1 MVSVEHRDDPMRV
14 QCWCVTCHKVR
25 MVTVS
30 RHAGGVPTGIC
41 DSCHREADIRNGTS
55 RLSLLI
61 RKLEP
66 DKELSEIA
74 CTTFLSTVSAAADI
88 IAVAHSEDEL
98 AQRLRSLYIRPTQK
112 EALPGM

>member
-1 MVSVEHRDDPMRV
+1 
-14 QCWCVTCHKVR
+14 

-41 DSCHREADIRNGTS
+41 DRCRRDADFRNGTP
-55 RLSLLI
+55 RLALLI
-61 RKLEP
+61 RNLEP

-88 IAVAHSEDEL
+88 IAVAHTEDDL
-98 AQRLRSLYIRPTQK
+98 AQRLRSLYIRPTSK
-112 EALPGM
+112 EALPGMYAAILVISKFVGLQIL